1 MSACAE
7 LPAGELH
14 LIVPGLCGPLAE
26 TQSVKN
32 SPVLKKWINTLSRA
46 GSCSSPANIN
56 DVLVSIFNLKIKTD
70 FPSAALTLLANDM
83 YDASRFYMHAD
94 PVHLRADMDH
104 AVLTSS
110 EDLNIS
116 SNESKVLCETLNQH
130 FNQDGLRF
138 VALQNDQW
146 FVLAEKEIHLDTTP
160 LVAAV
165 GRNINFILPEGEHAT
180 HWKKLLT
187 EAQMLMFSHD
197 VNVTRENN
205 GYMSINSLWFHG
217 SGELPV
223 MMTEAMPVAKAD
235 EHGSTLAEKCRS
247 GIGSDVSSV
256 CSNQDMLKGLA
267 KLVNSDYLTVPDT
280 ADEYARQLLAYKKN
294 AIHLLHL
301 GEIEHLVNYTDV
313 SLWLDKLTE
322 LLEHWIYPLLKV
334 ANKNNINVILY
345 PCNKKQ
351 YHFSKYDFLKFW
363 QQGKLEQ
370 HVNSY

>member
-1 MSACAE
+1 MCLSNKLKIEMPACS
-7 LPAGELH
+7 ELH

-32 SPVLKKWINTLSRA
+32 SAVLKKWINTLSRA
-46 GSCSSPANIN
+46 SCCSSPGSVN

-83 YDASRFYMHAD
+83 HDASRFYMHAD
-94 PVHLRADMDH
+94 PVHLQADMDH

-116 SNESKVLCETLNQH
+116 NNESKLLCETLNQH

-138 VALQNDQW
+138 IALQNDQW
-146 FVLAEKEIHLDTTP
+146 IVLTEKEIHLNTTP
-160 LVAAV
+160 LVEAV
-165 GRNINFILPEGEHAT
+165 GRNINFLLPEGEHSSR
-180 HWKKLLT
+180 WKQLLT
-187 EAQMLMFSHD
+187 EAQMLMFAHD
-197 VNVTRENN
+197 VNTSRENN
-205 GYMSINSLWFHG
+205 GFMSINSLWFHG
-217 SGELPV
+217 SGELPE
-223 MMTEAMPVAKAD
+223 TLD
-235 EHGSTLAEKCRS
+235 ITHGSVASEV
-247 GIGSDVSSV
+247 GSDVSSV

-267 KLVNSDYLTVPDT
+267 KLVSSDYLTLPDT
-280 ADEYARQLLAYKKN
+280 ANEYARHLLAYKKHSVN
-294 AIHLLHL
+294 VLHL
-301 GEIEHLVNYTDV
+301 AEIEHLVNYTDV

-322 LLEHWIYPLLKV
+322 LVEYWIYPLLKV
-334 ANKNNINVILY
+334 ANKNNIKVILY

-351 YHFSKYDFLKFW
+351 YHFSKYDSLKFW

>member
-1 MSACAE
+1 MPACSE
-7 LPAGELH
+7 LPAAELH

-32 SPVLKKWINTLSRA
+32 SAVLEKWINTLARA
-46 GSCSSPANIN
+46 GSRPSPANVN

-83 YDASRFYMHAD
+83 YDDSRFCMHAD

-110 EDLNIS
+110 KDLDIS
-116 SNESKVLCETLNQH
+116 DHESKVLCETLNQH

-146 FVLAEKEIHLDTTP
+146 FVLAEKEIHLNTTP
-160 LVAAV
+160 LVEAV
-165 GRNINFILPEGEHAT
+165 GRNINFILPDGEHST
-180 HWKKLLT
+180 RWKKLLT
-187 EAQMLMFSHD
+187 EAQMLMFSHE
-197 VNVTRENN
+197 VNVTRESN
-205 GYMSINSLWFHG
+205 GFMSINSLWFHG

-223 MMTEAMPVAKAD
+223 MLNGEY
-235 EHGSTLAEKCRS
+235 GIGKCRS
-247 GIGSDVSSV
+247 EIGNDVSSV

-267 KLVNSDYLTVPDT
+267 ILIKSDYLTLPDT
-280 ADEYARQLLAYKKN
+280 ADEYARHLLAYKKN
-294 AIHLLHL
+294 SINVLHL
-301 GEIEHLVNYTDV
+301 AGIEHLVNYTDV

-334 ANKNNINVILY
+334 ANKNNIKVILY

>member
-1 MSACAE
+1 MPACS
-7 LPAGELH
+7 ELH

-32 SPVLKKWINTLSRA
+32 SAVLKKWINTLSRA
-46 GSCSSPANIN
+46 SCCSSPANVN

-70 FPSAALTLLANDM
+70 FPSAALTLSANDM

-94 PVHLRADMDH
+94 PVHLEADMDH

-110 EDLNIS
+110 EDLNVS
-116 SNESKVLCETLNQH
+116 NNESKVLCEALNQH

-138 VALQNDQW
+138 IALQNDQW
-146 FVLAEKEIHLDTTP
+146 FVLTEKEIHMSTTP
-160 LVAAV
+160 LVEAV

-180 HWKKLLT
+180 RWKQLLT
-187 EAQMLMFSHD
+187 EAQMLMFAHD
-197 VNVTRENN
+197 VNTTRENN
-205 GYMSINSLWFHG
+205 GFMSINSLWFHG
-217 SGELPV
+217 SGELPG
-223 MMTEAMPVAKAD
+223 TLDIAQGKAVS
-235 EHGSTLAEKCRS
+235 EV
-247 GIGSDVSSV
+247 GSDVSSV

-267 KLVNSDYLTVPDT
+267 RLINSDYLTLPDT
-280 ADEYARQLLAYKKN
+280 ANEYASHLLSYKKN
-294 AIHLLHL
+294 SVNVLHL
-301 GEIEHLVNYTDV
+301 SEIEHLVNYTDV

-322 LLEHWIYPLLKV
+322 LLDHWIYPLLKV
-334 ANKNNINVILY
+334 ANKNNIKVILY

-351 YHFSKYDFLKFW
+351 YHFSKYDYLKFW